1 MSGSPNLKASG
12 FTEIS
17 TVKEYLVTATD
28 GLIDLTAQGENS
40 SVHLNGESVCMDT
53 PGSSVKVINSDDGVD
68 NSGGVDISASGA
80 KALISLETPS
90 AEKCSQINISPD
102 GILLAYGLPTS
113 PATIALTPNGLTL
126 SVGLPVVGAMIE
138 MKADSIVLKVGATQI
153 ALTDKGIVSK
163 ALKIES
169 EVLEEISESVV
180 GGVKRTVNP
189 EGHFMVAALSEL
201 KVEVDGIKSNA
212 PIISSKADAAYEIT
226 ATLLKLNA
234 NALASLK
241 GALTDHN
248 Q

>member
-1 MSGSPNLKASG
+1 MSIPNLKASG

-40 SVHLNGESVCMDT
+40 SVHLNGELVCMDT
-53 PGSSVKVINSDDGVD
+53 PGSSVKVINGVD
-68 NSGGVDISASGA
+68 NSGGVDIIASGPDA
-80 KALISLETPS
+80 CISLETPS

-102 GILLAYGLPTS
+102 GILLAYGLPIS
-113 PATIALTPNGLTL
+113 PATIALTSNGLTL
-126 SVGLPVVGAMIE
+126 SVGPPEIGAMIE
-138 MKADSIVLKVGATQI
+138 MTADSIVLRVGTTKI

-212 PIISSKADAAYEIT
+212 PIISSKANAAYEIT